1 MSRFGIWLGI
11 SLLFAIDVGLL
22 FPAEREPA
30 LAGRVRDQGGYP
42 LPGAVVV
49 LQSLGDPSI
58 TLRMIAGANG
68 LYSEKEVPDGEYSI
82 EASYRGFVSVRFSP
96 VRVEFPRHIERDFQL
111 PIAPAEEGGIYT
123 RAEIAGELKQK
134 TGRVPHAS
142 ICLMKGTIQ
151 SCTETNGLGQY
162 FLAVEPGT
170 YDVVVSVDGRR
181 LWQGRLD
188 LPTSREYRN
197 QIRLD

>member
-1 MSRFGIWLGI
+1 MSRFGIWLGL
-11 SLLFAIDVGLL
+11 SLLFASDVRLL

-30 LAGRVRDQGGYP
+30 LAGRVRSEGGNP
-42 LPGAVVV
+42 LSRAVVF
-49 LQSLGDPSI
+49 LQSLSDPSY
-58 TLRMIAGANG
+58 TVRMGTDAKGI
-68 LYSEKEVPDGEYSI
+68 YSEQELPDGEYSI
-82 EASYRGFVSVRFSP
+82 EASCPGFVSVRFSP
-96 VRVEFPRHIERDFQL
+96 VRVEFPRHIQRDFQL
-111 PIAPAEEGGIYT
+111 PVAPAEEGGIYT

-142 ICLMKGTIQ
+142 ICLTKGTIQ

-188 LPTSREYRN
+188 LQTSREYRN